1 MPGLVRN
8 RGVTVAAD
16 YLTQASLLRLLAV
29 MLLVIAPHF
38 WQLPLWVSALAVS
51 VIVWR
56 AVAAQR
62 QWRLPGTLVRSA
74 LALGGFLAVYA
85 TYGRSTGQTVGTA
98 LLIVMLAFKLTEMR
112 ARRDVMLVVFLLYFV
127 MFTHFLVSQEIWTVL
142 YLLVCAVAIT
152 AMLAEASHPGSAL
165 SPRFTLPVGLRMVA
179 AALPLMVIMFVLFP
193 RIPGPLWGL
202 PGASGASGRTGLS
215 DSMEPGEIA
224 QLMQSDE
231 VAFRVSF
238 ADAPPPMRER
248 YWRGPVFWFFDG
260 RRWEMG
266 SRGRQT
272 LAPAVEFAGEP
283 VRYELTLEPQRALW
297 LPALELPAP
306 EVLSPDMQLGPDY
319 QLVARKP
326 SNDRRTLRLVSYPTY
341 LLQRELSDEAR
352 WLNTRW
358 PRNRNP
364 RTYELA
370 QRLRAELA
378 SDAAMVERVL
388 TMFREQQFFYTLEPP
403 VLGAHAVDEFLFET
417 RRGFCEHYASSFTA
431 LMRAA
436 GIPARVVTGYMGGDI
451 NELGGYLVV
460 RDSDAHAWSEV
471 WLAGRGWVRVD
482 PTAAVAPS
490 RIELGIESALAASG
504 ERLPGLGWN
513 RASVTLWFT
522 ARWDWLNAKW
532 NGVVLAYGPQL
543 QADFL
548 GRFGLRD
555 WGYMIGLLTLLLV
568 GFTAILGALQL
579 WQMRPRPHPDAAQRE
594 WQRYCNWLAARGVAR
609 LPGEGPLDFTARLIA
624 RYPAEAAALARVRDC
639 YMEARYLRAIPLQ
652 TEALAAEIRELRRRL
667 RRM

>member
-38 WQLPLWVSALAVS
+38 WQLPLWVSTLSVT

-74 LALGGFLAVYA
+74 LALAGFLGVYA

-98 LLIVMLAFKLTEMR
+98 LLVVMLALKLTEMR
-112 ARRDVMLVVFLLYFV
+112 ARRDVMLVMFLLYFV
-127 MFTHFLVSQEIWTVL
+127 MFTHFLVSQELWTIL

-165 SPRFTLPVGLRMVA
+165 SPRFTLPVGARMVA

-231 VAFRVSF
+231 VAFRVTFLGTS
-238 ADAPPPMRER
+238 PPMRQR

-272 LAPAVEFAGEP
+272 QAPSVEFSGAAL
-283 VRYELTLEPQRALW
+283 RYEMTLEPQRSLW
-297 LPALELPAP
+297 LLALELPEP
-306 EVLSPDMQLGPDY
+306 GQLPLDSRLGPDH

-326 SNDRRTLRLVSYPTY
+326 SHDRRVLRLTSYPNY
-341 LLQRELSDEAR
+341 VLQRELPEEVR
-352 WLNTRW
+352 RLNTRW
-358 PRNRNP
+358 PGNRNP
-364 RTYELA
+364 RTLELA
-370 QRLRAELA
+370 QQLRAEHD
-378 SDAAMVERVL
+378 SDAALVDRVL
-388 TMFREQQFFYTLEPP
+388 HMYREQEFFYTLEPP
-403 VLGAHAVDEFLFET
+403 LLGADAVDEFLFET

-436 GIPARVVTGYMGGDI
+436 GIPARVVTGYQGGEI
-451 NELGGYLVV
+451 NEIGGYMVV

-471 WLAGRGWVRVD
+471 WLADRGWVRVD
-482 PTAAVAPS
+482 PTAAVAPA
-490 RIELGIESALAASG
+490 RIELGIEGALAASG
-504 ERLPGLGWN
+504 ERLPGLGWS
-513 RASVTLWFT
+513 RAAVNLWFT
-522 ARWDWLNAKW
+522 ARWDWINANW
-532 NGVVLAYGPQL
+532 NGLVLAYGPQL
-543 QADFL
+543 QMEFL

-555 WGYMIGLLTLLLV
+555 WGHMVALLTILLV
-568 GFTAILGALQL
+568 GVAAMLGAWHL

-594 WQRYCNWLAARGVAR
+594 WQRYCAWLAARGLAR
-609 LPGEGPLDFTARLIA
+609 RPGEGPLDFTARLVT

-639 YMEARYLRAIPLQ
+639 YMEARYLRQAPPQ
-652 TEALAAEIRELRRRL
+652 TGALAAEIKELRRRL